1 MVNQFYFYLQINK
14 QMKNI
19 HIKIVVVSF
28 LILLNACT
36 KIDQQIYDTQ
46 TTTDVKTQSD
56 VEVAIIGVYS
66 QFTAWNG
73 FKAQFPNVVCPYA
86 DDLSSIQ
93 GASSSI
99 WGTKTTLNSGIGDV
113 LSIWSRYYSAIS
125 NANAV
130 IGYAN
135 SLTSLSPTY
144 QAQARAEGKF
154 LRGLS
159 YFYLVQYFGG
169 VPLITSVVNYQTN
182 FQVPRSSVDSVYQL
196 IFSDFSEGVTSL
208 PLRSAQPT
216 SQYNRATQGAAQG
229 FLAKAYLTYANYLDL
244 NNRSSE
250 AQKYYDS
257 AKNAATAV
265 INSNQYILLSDFAK
279 LWDVNNKTN
288 AYNEVIFGISYTRD
302 YTVTDVTSNGNGFA
316 TAFNPLSRSNIS
328 GRLPNHNGLGYIK
341 VHPWFYDK
349 YTNVSAF
356 PSAADYAN
364 VKDTD
369 YRVQTSFLTSWIQS
383 STNASNGLTCVT
395 YPYKPGP
402 ASNYYLCESQ
412 PYINK
417 YIDPNGVASGDNA
430 NDLFLLRYSEIYL
443 ILAEAENEM
452 NGPTT
457 TSLVAFN
464 LVRQRA
470 RKANGVAHT
479 YPVDLTAAAVPTK
492 EAMRMKIFDERGL
505 EFVGEMNRWFDLVRM
520 RYSDN
525 AQTMY
530 QYQFGTFLPTLTSGL
545 PVYKNKVWSTGRTEA
560 SNIIP
565 FDRKYMLFPIP
576 ANETAVN
583 PKLTQNPEW

>member
-1 MVNQFYFYLQINK
+1 MR
-14 QMKNI
+14 NI
-19 HIKIVVVSF
+19 SFKLLVVPLLF
-28 LILLNACT
+28 LLNACT
-36 KIDQQIYDTQ
+36 KIDQQIYDAQ
-46 TTTDVKTQSD
+46 TTTDVKTQAD
-56 VEVAIIGVYS
+56 VEVAIIGVYG
-66 QFTAWNG
+66 QLGTWNG
-73 FKAQFPNVVCPYA
+73 FKAQFPTVICPYA
-86 DDLSSIQ
+86 DDLSSIA
-93 GASSSI
+93 GAGSST
-99 WGTKTTLNSGIGDV
+99 WGTKTAINSGIGDAA
-113 LSIWSRYYSAIS
+113 SIWTGYYDAIS

-135 SLTSLSPTY
+135 SLTTLSPSY
-144 QAQARAEGKF
+144 KAQARAEGKF
-154 LRGLS
+154 LRGLC

-169 VPLITSVVNYQTN
+169 VPLVTSVVNYQTN

-196 IFSDFSEGVTSL
+196 VFSDLSEGTTSL
-208 PLRSAQPT
+208 PLRSAQPST
-216 SQYNRATQGAAQG
+216 QYNRATQGAAQG

-244 NNRSSE
+244 NNRSSQ
-250 AQKYYDS
+250 AQLYYDS
-257 AKNAATAV
+257 AKLAASAV
-265 INSNQYILLSDFAK
+265 IISGQYTLLNDFAK
-279 LWDVNNKTN
+279 LWDVSNKAN
-288 AYNEVIFGISYTRD
+288 AYNEVLFGISYTED
-302 YTVTDVTSNGNGFA
+302 QTNTGAYTNGNAFA
-316 TAFNPLSRSNIS
+316 TDFNPQSRGNIS
-328 GRLPNHNGLGYIK
+328 GRLPSHNGLGYIK

-364 VKDTD
+364 AKDTD

-383 STNASNGLTCVT
+383 STNTSNGLTCVT
-395 YPYKPGP
+395 YPFKPGA

-443 ILAEAENEM
+443 IVAEAENEM

-457 TSLVAFN
+457 TALSAFN
-464 LVRQRA
+464 MVRQRS
-470 RKANGVAHT
+470 RKANGTTHT
-479 YPVDLTAAAVPTK
+479 SPIDLTAAAVPTK

-520 RYSDN
+520 RYSDDI
-525 AQTMY
+525 QTMY
-530 QYQFGTFLPTLTSGL
+530 QYQFGTFLPTLTPGL

-565 FDRKYMLFPIP
+565 FDKKYLLFPIP

-583 PKLTQNPEW
+583 PNLTQNPEW